1 MRTVDGVCICALTNC
16 AFLHIIA
23 GMAVPAPEVIEV
35 EQRAKCAGLTMAS
48 ILAEVGVAQST
59 WWRWREGGVE
69 PRVGTLRKVR
79 HALDRRIA
87 ANDSQAQGAAA

>member
-1 MRTVDGVCICALTNC
+1 MTDR
-16 AFLHIIA
+16 AFLHTLSA
-23 GMAVPAPEVIEV
+23 MQAPAPEVIEI
-35 EQRAKCAGLTMAS
+35 EQRAKDAKLTMAS

-69 PRVGTLRKVR
+69 PRLGTLRKVS

-87 ANDSQAQGAAA
+87 EQSAANDAQPQADAA